1 LVIRQPWI
9 GMARGFWNAPER
21 YLDTYWRRW
30 PGVWVHGDWARVDPD
45 GQWFILGRS
54 DDTLKISGKRVGPA
68 EVESVL
74 VSHPAVAEAAV
85 VGIPEELH
93 GSAMI
98 AFCVLR
104 AGTADHAALAA
115 ELADLV
121 ARELG
126 KPLRPSRVLFLPA
139 LPRTRNA
146 KVMRRI
152 IRAAYLDQ

>member
-1 LVIRQPWI
+1 
-9 GMARGFWNAPER
+9 
-21 YLDTYWRRW
+21 
-30 PGVWVHGDWARVDPD
+30 VDDD
-45 GQWFILGRS
+45 GHWHIVGRS

-74 VSHPAVAEAAV
+74 VAHPQVAEAAV
-85 VGIPEELH
+85 VGVPDDVQ

-104 AGTADHAALAA
+104 SGATPGNVLSA
-115 ELADLV
+115 ELGDLA

-126 KPLRPSRVLFLPA
+126 KPLRPSRIHFVSDLPK
-139 LPRTRNA
+139 TRNA

-152 IRAAYLDQ
+152 IRAAYLDEDPGDTSALENPSALALIRAAKSHL